1 MLSQFFF
8 RGGGVYTQARELDAV
23 KGGLIVLLNAVSC
36 CNFSFSLPVI
46 NFQVDFR
53 LINTNVNS
61 KRKTKLCLLPL
72 NPLHK
77 HFERE
82 RKL

>member
-1 MLSQFFF
+1 MQSP
-8 RGGGVYTQARELDAV
+8 AV
-23 KGGLIVLLNAVSC
+23 IFLRNGNEI
-36 CNFSFSLPVI
+36 FSFRLPVI
-46 NFQVDFR
+46 KSVDFQVDFR
-53 LINTNVNS
+53 LINTKVNS